1 MTTSIKNKDKSKKDA
16 RDIRAEALRIANSQ
30 HVEGQTREHS
40 RLIAVGIQ
48 RGIEQYLRQQSEKAR
63 ELDKR
68 VKKVKRLAETVAN
81 HQPQVNDDEVMV
93 AHYSSV
99 KSKLPWILLVI
110 SWGIFAIYLWLN
122 AR

>member
-81 HQPQVNDDEVMV
+81 HQPQVSDDEVMV

>member
-1 MTTSIKNKDKSKKDA
+1 MTTSIKAKDKSKKDA

-40 RLIAVGIQ
+40 RLIALGIQ

-68 VKKVKRLAETVAN
+68 VKKVKRLAESVAN
-81 HQPQVNDDEVMV
+81 HQPQVSDEPMV
-93 AHYSSV
+93 AHHSSI
-99 KSKLPWILLVI
+99 KSRLPWILLVI